1 LIGAPN
7 AGKSTLLNRILGQKI
22 SITSSKP
29 QTTRNRI
36 LGVRH
41 YDQGQMV
48 FLDTPGIHHAHS
60 KLNQRMV
67 STATSTLSEVDAI
80 LWVLDA
86 STPSYADSERLI
98 AHLLHTSPAP
108 VILCANKA
116 DLVSEE
122 TLQGSIGRVKPGQSF
137 HRILPVSA
145 LRGTGIKPLLDEIE
159 RLLPEG
165 PPYFPP
171 DMVTDLPERFLAAEI
186 IREKVIRLCS
196 QEIPHAVAV
205 TVDSFK
211 EKEAKEMVVIQ
222 ATIHLERDSQKGI
235 LIGKEGKML
244 KRIGSSSRKDLEA
257 LLGVQVYLELW
268 VRVQRDW
275 RKKDRAIQDF
285 GY

>member
-1 LIGAPN
+1 
-7 AGKSTLLNRILGQKI
+7 
-22 SITSSKP
+22 
-29 QTTRNRI
+29 
-36 LGVRH
+36 
-41 YDQGQMV
+41 MV
-48 FLDTPGIHHAHS
+48 FLDTPGIHRAQS

-86 STPSYADSERLI
+86 STSAYRDSEELI
-98 AHLLHTSPAP
+98 ASLLLDSSAP
-108 VILCANKA
+108 VVLCANKA

-122 TLQGSIGRVKPGQSF
+122 TLQEAIERVKSGQRF
-137 HRILPVSA
+137 QRILTVSA
-145 LRGTGIKPLLDEIE
+145 LRGTGIDELLGEIE

-211 EKEAKEMVVIQ
+211 ENEAKKMVVIQ
-222 ATIHLERDSQKGI
+222 ATIHVERDSQKGI

-244 KRIGSSSRKDLEA
+244 KRIGSSSRQDLEV
-257 LLGVQVYLELW
+257 LLGVHVYLELW

-275 RKKDRAIQDF
+275 RKKDRAIEDF